1 MSFALRSTCM
11 LAGIGLA
18 GASALQGC
26 ARGDDGV
33 DAQALAQCHR
43 TIQRATLAVQVAGP
57 VMTYEERSAARR
69 QLEDADHRLL
79 HVWAQEEGL
88 SISAAQFAEEAPK
101 AVAFIEGIDAE
112 AGLSEQEKLSALSA
126 AADAPEAWRDH
137 VSRALDST
145 GRLTS

>member
-1 MSFALRSTCM
+1 MSFTLRSTCM

-26 ARGDDGV
+26 VRGDDGV
-33 DAQALAQCHR
+33 DKQELAQCHR
-43 TIQRATLAVQVAGP
+43 SIQRASLAVQVAGP
-57 VMTYEERSAARR
+57 VMTYDERSAAQR
-69 QLEDADHRLL
+69 QLQEADNRLL

-88 SISAAQFAEEAPK
+88 AISAAQFADESPR
-101 AVAFIEGIDAE
+101 AVAFLDGINAE

-126 AADAPEAWRDH
+126 AGDAPEGWRDH
-137 VSRALDST
+137 VSRALDCT

>member
-88 SISAAQFAEEAPK
+88 SISAAQFAEEAPR

-137 VSRALDST
+137 VSRALNCA
-145 GRLTS
+145 GRLAP